1 LIGAG
6 IEMVSLTPRTQAT
19 VEDKIYKVSERITSL
34 SYEVHMKYNSEKWL
48 VAAKSVLGSNLT
60 NLYVGRLWYKIN

>member
-1 LIGAG
+1 
-6 IEMVSLTPRTQAT
+6 MVSLTPRTQAT

-34 SYEVHMKYNSEKWL
+34 SYEVHMKYNSGKM
-48 VAAKSVLGSNLT
+48 VGCRQKRIRFQSYT